1 MEAGMSGEETR
12 HYENTNK
19 KMIIK
24 WDKITHNLLRLIKI
38 LSALL
43 QNVLTFLYIVVNNYR
58 I

>member
-1 MEAGMSGEETR
+1 MEAGMSDEETR

-24 WDKITHNLLRLIKI
+24 WDKIIQVDKDSVCSLAKCSYIF
-38 LSALL
+38 
-43 QNVLTFLYIVVNNYR
+43 VLVVNNYR

>member
-1 MEAGMSGEETR
+1 MSGEETR